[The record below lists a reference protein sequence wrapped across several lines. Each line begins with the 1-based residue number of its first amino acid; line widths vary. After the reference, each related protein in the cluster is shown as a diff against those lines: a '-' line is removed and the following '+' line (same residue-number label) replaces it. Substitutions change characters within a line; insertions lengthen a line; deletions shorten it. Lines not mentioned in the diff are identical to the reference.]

1 MPDPADAELWLGAC
15 RRAAARIAREL
26 SGMPP
31 EVRRERIGAGAGG
44 DTTIRAD
51 RMAEDAL
58 LEELTATGASF
69 RFISEELGE
78 LPVNGGGS
86 TVVIVDPIDGSLN
99 AGRGMTPFATSVA
112 VAEGDTMADVWL
124 GFVRDF
130 GTGEEFIARRGGGA
144 VVDGLPVPAPE
155 PGGRLE
161 LVLVEGALPR
171 RVCHAAAVFEGHVGR
186 LRAVG
191 SLALSLCYAAAGRG
205 DAMVGLGPG
214 RAVDVAAAQL
224 FAREAGLVVGMPT
237 AADLPG
243 APLDVTTH
251 RTIAAARDREAL
263 DLMLAALSP
272 GDRVGG

>member
-1 MPDPADAELWLGAC
+1 MPDRADAEPWLGAC

-26 SGMPP
+26 HGMPP
-31 EVRRERIGAGAGG
+31 AVRRERLGAGAGG
-44 DTTIRAD
+44 DTTIRVD

-58 LEELTATGASF
+58 LEELTGTGESF
-69 RFISEELGE
+69 RLVSEELGE

-112 VAEGDTMADVWL
+112 VADGDTMAHVRL
-124 GFVRDF
+124 GFVHDF

-144 VVDGLPVPAPE
+144 FVDGARVPSAGA
-155 PGGRLE
+155 GGRLE

-171 RVCHAAAVFEGHVGR
+171 RVCHAASVFEGHVGR

-191 SLALSLCYAAAGRG
+191 SLALSLCYAGAGRG

-224 FAREAGLVVGMPT
+224 FAREAGLIVGMPT
-237 AADLPG
+237 VEELPG

-251 RTIAAARDREAL
+251 RTIAAARDPEAL

-272 GDRVGG
+272 GDRVGR